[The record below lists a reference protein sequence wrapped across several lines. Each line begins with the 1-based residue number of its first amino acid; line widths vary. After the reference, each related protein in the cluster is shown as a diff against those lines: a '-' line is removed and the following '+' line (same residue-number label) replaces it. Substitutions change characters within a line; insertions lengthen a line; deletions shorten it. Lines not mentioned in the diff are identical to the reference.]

1 MSHNTDRIHVA
12 INRVGQPAMGRRR
25 HRLGALTAVQ
35 VVMNA
40 MTRDRATKQAITDAS
55 DLNVL
60 HSIAVAHLDLEDNE
74 FVYLVL
80 HATIGELTP
89 ADTDFLV

>member
-1 MSHNTDRIHVA
+1 MTPNMERIHVA
-12 INRVGQPAMGRRR
+12 INRVGQPAMGRRH
-25 HRLGALTAVQ
+25 HRLGAMTAVQ

-40 MTRDRATKQAITDAS
+40 MTRDRSTHRAITNAE
-55 DLNVL
+55 DLNAL
-60 HSIAVAHLDLEDNE
+60 HSIAVARLGLEDNE
-74 FVYLVL
+74 FVYLLL